1 MGWSE
6 WIYAKV
12 STALNIDQMYSDND
26 TCENKKIYQL
36 LETDMIEGSEIEKNY
51 CIGNNGNIN
60 SSGVI
65 RLFKN
70 TNT

>member
-12 STALNIDQMYSDND
+12 STALNIDQISSDND

-36 LETDMIEGSEIEKNY
+36 LETDMIESSEIENNY

-60 SSGVI
+60 SSSVI